1 MELLVKNQLETKK
14 LAEIFSE
21 NIKKNG
27 AFVSLSGEI
36 GAGKTAFARY
46 LIKSLGVIE
55 NVTSPSFVI
64 LNEYKT
70 KYFPVYHF
78 DLYRLEETGIGSI
91 KEELRE
97 YSKENI
103 LTLVEWAN
111 FGEDELYVDKIEINI
126 KYDIKNYSEERIFN
140 FEGNTPYYKDII
152 KKTAEDFNKRKGLN

>member
-1 MELLVKNQLETKK
+1 MELLVENQLETKK
-14 LAEIFSE
+14 LAEIFGE
-21 NIKKNG
+21 NIRKKG

-70 KYFPVYHF
+70 EYFPIYHF
-78 DLYRLEETGIGSI
+78 DLYRLEETGVGSI

-111 FGEDELYVDKIEINI
+111 FGEDELHVDKIKINI
-126 KYDIKNYSEERIFN
+126 KYDIKNYSEKRTFS
-140 FEGNTPYYKDII
+140 FEGNTPYYEDVI
-152 KKTAEDFNKRKGLN
+152 KKTIKDFNKRKGQD